1 MTIEIR
7 LVQTIEE
14 YRAISQIQ
22 RAVWGKPDAEII
34 PYHMPIIFQK
44 EGGLVL
50 GAFERSPE
58 EEKEKLIGFAFGFV
72 GLTSEGQVKH
82 CSEIV
87 GVLPAYQNRNMG
99 YRLKLA
105 QRERVLAQ
113 GIDLITWTFDPL
125 ESRNARLNIH
135 KLGATCQTYLRN
147 LYGNLS
153 DALNAGLPSDR
164 FRVDWRI
171 GGDHVAGRLRGD
183 WAGPSVEGIPIINP
197 VLPGDR
203 SAEQSLPRPP
213 RETLP
218 IAGDQLLIQIPAH
231 FQAIKLAD
239 SGLGLAWREHTR
251 ALFEAAF
258 AAGYTVVD
266 LLFEH
271 GQSYYLLQQFP
282 FGIPIYR
289 RSSA

>member
-22 RAVWGKPDAEII
+22 RAVWGKPDTEII

-58 EEKEKLIGFAFGFV
+58 DEKEKLIGFAFGFV

-82 CSEIV
+82 CSEIA
-87 GVLPAYQNRNMG
+87 GVLPAYQNRNVG

-153 DALNAGLPSDR
+153 DVLNAGLPSDR

-171 GGDHVAGRLRGD
+171 GSDHVAGRLRGD
-183 WAGPSVEGIPIINP
+183 WAGSSAEGIPIINP
-197 VLPGDR
+197 ILPGDR

-218 IAGDQLLIQIPAH
+218 IAGDQLLIQIPAR

-239 SGLGLAWREHTR
+239 SDLGLAWREHTR
-251 ALFEAAF
+251 TLFEAAF

-266 LLFEH
+266 LLFEY

-282 FGIPIYR
+282 IGNPIYQ